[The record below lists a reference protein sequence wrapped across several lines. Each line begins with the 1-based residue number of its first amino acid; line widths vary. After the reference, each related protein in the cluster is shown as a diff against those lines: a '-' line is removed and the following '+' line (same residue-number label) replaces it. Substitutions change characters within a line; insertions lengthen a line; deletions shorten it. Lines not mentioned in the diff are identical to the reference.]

1 MTTEKKQKITPIT
14 SATELSND
22 SDIFDETII
31 DGISYK
37 VPKQHGQYI
46 PIKARNSFPPY
57 ERPGYFTYWFKDEDY
72 QADIVPYE
80 KRGFRKVEGI
90 PPVYAG
96 YVHRGREV
104 MHVLYEIPLEI
115 HRRWQELE
123 AKDNYEKTMRNIIGV
138 PHSSQRNTNFY
149 ATEESKEDMVL
160 GNNRMLTIQRK

>member
-1 MTTEKKQKITPIT
+1 MTTEKKQKNTPIIA
-14 SATELSND
+14 ATELPND

-46 PIKARNSFPPY
+46 PIKARNSFPNV
-57 ERPGYFTYWFKDEDY
+57 ERPGYFRYWFKDEDY
-72 QADIVPYE
+72 QAEIAPYVA
-80 KRGFRKVEGI
+80 RGFRKVEDV

-115 HRRWQELE
+115 HRKWQELE
-123 AKDNYEKTMRNIIGV
+123 ARDNYDKSMRNIVGV
-138 PHSSQRNTNFY
+138 PSSAQRNTNFY
-149 ATEESKEDMVL
+149 ATTEAQEDLVL
-160 GNNRMLTIQRK
+160 GNKVIRRK